1 LVCIFELNKKDKSMA
16 LGGKRPGAGRKPV
29 HDEIEAKNISQ
40 KAIINK
46 FGSLQ
51 EGMEFLLGTGEPTLI
66 KFVYEHCFGKPK
78 ERHDIE
84 MQGEPVKIE
93 WPDGD

>member
-1 LVCIFELNKKDKSMA
+1 MK
-16 LGGKRPGAGRKPV
+16 GGSRPGAGRKAV

-51 EGMEFLLGTGEPTLI
+51 EGMEFLLTTGEPSLI
-66 KFVYEHCFGKPK
+66 KFVYEHCFGKPRDK
-78 ERHDIE
+78 QDVSISDKPTI
-84 MQGEPVKIE
+84 QIN
-93 WPDGD
+93 WPDGN